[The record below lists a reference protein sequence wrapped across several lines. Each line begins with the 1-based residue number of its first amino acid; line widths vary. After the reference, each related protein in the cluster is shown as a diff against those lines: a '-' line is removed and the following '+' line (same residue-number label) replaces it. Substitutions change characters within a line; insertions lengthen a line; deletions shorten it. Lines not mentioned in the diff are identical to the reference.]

1 MGRKATRRRPL
12 SELRREHWH
21 SGGTPCGH
29 ACRTTLRGVR
39 RAGLQRS
46 FASLSL
52 PHAVD
57 ATCSFQ
63 EANVG
68 PAAATVTCQRGAGS
82 SKVPLSEGGLAQ
94 APGSPKSAEW
104 HHASHWET
112 GAGACLPVSR
122 IGSLVTGGQ
131 AGQGR
136 YPHDSD
142 PGYHAVGLVKWAG
155 RRTWARCSGPG
166 LRLRDRQAGF
176 IVVCPAASTRR
187 PR

>member
-1 MGRKATRRRPL
+1 M
-12 SELRREHWH
+12 
-21 SGGTPCGH
+21 
-29 ACRTTLRGVR
+29 
-39 RAGLQRS
+39 
-46 FASLSL
+46 
-52 PHAVD
+52 
-57 ATCSFQ
+57 
-63 EANVG
+63 G

-142 PGYHAVGLVKWAG
+142 PGYHAVGLVKWVG

-176 IVVCPAASTRR
+176 IVVCPATSTRR